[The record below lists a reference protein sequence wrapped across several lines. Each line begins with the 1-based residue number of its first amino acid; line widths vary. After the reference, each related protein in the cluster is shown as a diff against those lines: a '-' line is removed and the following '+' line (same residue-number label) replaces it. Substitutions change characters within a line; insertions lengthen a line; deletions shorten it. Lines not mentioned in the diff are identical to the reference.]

1 MFNQATDETYL
12 DNNLSNI
19 YCDFMTS
26 PLFSIHPQRT
36 VNLSSFS
43 KEFKTLTPTLEIDE
57 KS

>member
-26 PLFSIHPQRT
+26 PLFSINPQRT
-36 VNLSSFS
+36 VNLFSFS
-43 KEFKTLTPTLEIDE
+43 KELKTSTPTLEIDE